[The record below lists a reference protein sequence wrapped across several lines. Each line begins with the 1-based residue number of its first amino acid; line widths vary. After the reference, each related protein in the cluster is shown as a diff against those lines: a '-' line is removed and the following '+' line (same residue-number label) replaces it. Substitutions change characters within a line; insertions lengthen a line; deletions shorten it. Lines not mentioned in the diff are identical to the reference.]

1 MTDFFDLPEDA
12 FAKKNVSSKP
22 KVDPNIYDPDPNAH
36 NGSYKSVIR
45 FVPYLADKTK
55 SKYTKYSAK
64 FWNPLTK
71 ESLIVDCPSNVEKPS
86 ILWTIESTLRSLKKE
101 EPDLVA
107 EIEKSFSR
115 WYTHHS
121 PVYIK
126 KDPQRPDLEGTVKL
140 FKFRNQVDMIIDA
153 QMNPDELEGLSASR
167 KINPFHL
174 LEGKDFLCIVGKKT
188 QQFRDWSKCKFMDEV
203 SPLIFKIGETQVTVK
218 NDEKSVKLVTE
229 FLSKNTP
236 SMDEYLHR
244 EWTDETFEKVAEAV
258 ISAIPQ
264 REILN
269 MILERSK
276 DTRMN
281 ELIKARLLPRKS
293 ATPAAAKV
301 DEDLDFTTPS
311 APAAPAADTSVDD
324 EYDSLFADL

>member
-1 MTDFFDLPEDA
+1 
-12 FAKKNVSSKP
+12 
-22 KVDPNIYDPDPNAH
+22 
-36 NGSYKSVIR
+36 
-45 FVPYLADKTK
+45 
-55 SKYTKYSAK
+55 
-64 FWNPLTK
+64 
-71 ESLIVDCPSNVEKPS
+71 
-86 ILWTIESTLRSLKKE
+86 
-101 EPDLVA
+101 
-107 EIEKSFSR
+107 
-115 WYTHHS
+115 
-121 PVYIK
+121 VYIK

-140 FKFRNQVDMIIDA
+140 FKFRNQVDMVIDA

-311 APAAPAADTSVDD
+311 APAAAPAAADTSADD